1 MNLWDVIP
9 LWLGGIGALGGIGVA
24 IFKGWH
30 AAASRFDQIDSAVE
44 TITGV
49 PAQGGRDPIEP
60 LPQIVKKQ
68 GETIAAVSQQVAALQ
83 AGQDEFHGRIA
94 TQVKGVG
101 EAVETRA
108 AGIDEALAAVK
119 AELQGN
125 GAPLRDHMLALE
137 TTVTAVDTRLSDAI
151 GKFDSQ
157 HKENVAHLDDLGG
170 RLGELEVQVRTANGL
185 PLGELADRVEG
196 RDIERNIPPEKRT
209 EMEQSYVDRLHPEE
223 ETK

>member
-1 MNLWDVIP
+1 MQKRTLDVGLDCKADGSGWTNEACP
-9 LWLGGIGALGGIGVA
+9 LLLDALKAKARIEEIDAHVLRIG
-24 IFKGWH
+24 
-30 AAASRFDQIDSAVE
+30 
-44 TITGV
+44 
-49 PAQGGRDPIEP
+49 
-60 LPQIVKKQ
+60 
-68 GETIAAVSQQVAALQ
+68 
-83 AGQDEFHGRIA
+83 
-94 TQVKGVG
+94 
-101 EAVETRA
+101 
-108 AGIDEALAAVK
+108 DEAF
-119 AELQGN
+119 
-125 GAPLRDHMLALE
+125 
-137 TTVTAVDTRLSDAI
+137 AVDTRLSDAI